1 MLRRVSIAVA
11 VLLSVVAGV
20 ASASLV
26 SLGSAAEPLAEGRWE
41 LEPGDVKAGAPVAD
55 PAGGPGWAV
64 RIFDANTSSRCIVAS
79 RTDGTSFGPVDA
91 EGRVHDTGP
100 VASGSCADPT
110 AEPLQLG
117 VLRVADSGGAGPRT
131 VLFGLADDSVERVE
145 VLTEG
150 GRKRVALDAA
160 RTFVVVS
167 EGMSR
172 NATSTVA
179 VTLSDGTSR
188 TYEI

>member
-1 MLRRVSIAVA
+1 MLRRASIAVA
-11 VLLSVVAGV
+11 VALSAVAGV

-26 SLGSAAEPLAEGRWE
+26 SFGSAAEPAAEGRYE
-41 LEPGDVKAGAPVAD
+41 LPSGDVETGAPVAD

-79 RTDGTSFGPVDA
+79 RTDGNAFGPVDA
-91 EGRVHDTGP
+91 DGRIYDTGS
-100 VASGSCADPT
+100 VASGSCADPE

-117 VLRVADSGGAGPRT
+117 VARFVDSAGDGPRT

-145 VLTEG
+145 VLAEEG
-150 GRKRVALDAA
+150 RRPVELDAA

-167 EGMSR
+167 EGMSKD
-172 NATSTVA
+172 ATSTVA

-188 TYEI
+188 TYEL